1 MRAATF
7 RTTIGALG
15 ALALSAPV
23 AYALAQS
30 SSAQPA
36 DAAAAYAIGVQN
48 GVHDVRANWTLAI
61 SGEWATQCP
70 PTLEKVTLDNGA
82 ADGGAADGVDLR
94 IDARSVL
101 DLCTRRAMPFSIE
114 VNPALALDRSALPA
128 AVYHVSFYAAD
139 GAQAQPKLRAFALVD
154 RNGTGAPR
162 IEPETGFWWTANSN
176 ESSTNRTVLSME
188 LQNQQLSVALMSY
201 DASGQPIWHFGAA
214 PYSGR
219 TAHVPLLHLQGGGDP
234 FSAASSTPHGDSTLT
249 LDLQFQSA
257 AHASAWLSRVE
268 GNTDEAGL
276 RLQPLDL
283 VRVPLA
289 EASDGSA
296 WQGDWVFVDD
306 ASATPQRLRF
316 DRFQSIDT
324 DHFQLEDAASGVAM
338 LCTRDVGRPELPPS
352 SCALSQGAG
361 ADANRFDSVAIAR
374 MDGTR
379 SDGTAFHLLRIT
391 P

>member
-1 MRAATF
+1 LHDLTMRAVTF
-7 RTTIGALG
+7 RTTICALA

-23 AYALAQS
+23 AYVAAQS
-30 SSAQPA
+30 A
-36 DAAAAYAIGVQN
+36 DAAASYAIGVQN
-48 GVHDVRANWTLAI
+48 GVRDVPASWTLAI

-70 PTLEKVTLDNGA
+70 PTLEKVTIDDAAPAGAA
-82 ADGGAADGVDLR
+82 ADGTDLR

-128 AVYHVSFYAAD
+128 GVYHVSFYAAD

-154 RNGTGAPR
+154 RSGAGAAR
-162 IEPETGFWWTANSN
+162 IEPETGFWWTASSN
-176 ESSTNRTVLSME
+176 ESSAGRTVMSME

-201 DASGQPIWHFGAA
+201 DASGQPVWHFGAA

-219 TAHVPLLHLQGGGDP
+219 TAHVPLLRLQGGGDL
-234 FSAASSTPHGDSTLT
+234 FSVASATPHGDSTLT

-268 GNTDEAGL
+268 GSGDETRL

-283 VRVPLA
+283 ARVPLA
-289 EASDGSA
+289 EAADGSA
-296 WQGDWVFVDD
+296 WQGDWVLVDD

-316 DRFQSIDT
+316 DHFKAVDA
-324 DHFQLEDAASGVAM
+324 DHFQLDDSVTGIAM
-338 LCTRDVGRPELPPS
+338 ICTHDTERPELPPS
-352 SCALSQGAG
+352 SCALNQGAG
-361 ADANRFDSVAIAR
+361 AEANRFDSVAIAR
-374 MDGTR
+374 MDGIH